1 MQLSPGDQVVWDG
14 GAATGVVRAR
24 LGGEPSDPLLA
35 VTREDGREVLRF
47 AHELQRP
54 VVKAA

>member
-14 GAATGVVRAR
+14 GAARGIVRAR

-47 AHELQRP
+47 AHELRRA
-54 VVKAA
+54 VGRAA